1 MERRTFLEHGVASLL
16 LMAIPPFGPG
26 PAGRLG
32 DLKLPEP
39 GIVPL
44 SGIPSALERIND
56 RRQVLLAKQVLE
68 TFLDA
73 TREDYLKTRV
83 DRVACIRA
91 EQALLNAF
99 PERVFPRRTTRVGVS
114 GAGVGKFVFA
124 VEFVVLSSA
133 QIARVMAWHTES
145 GLTQEQA
152 EQIGGL
158 ALARVPLPTDLRL
171 ALEAV

>member
-16 LMAIPPFGPG
+16 LMAAAP
-26 PAGRLG
+26 LG
-32 DLKLPEP
+32 SSTVPEP
-39 GIVPL
+39 EEERSADLTFNVPL
-44 SGIPSALERIND
+44 LRPALDRVND
-56 RRQVLLAKQVLE
+56 QSQVSLAKRILE
-68 TFLDA
+68 TFLDT
-73 TREDYLKTRV
+73 TRADYLKERV
-83 DRVACIRA
+83 DRTACIGA
-91 EQALLNAF
+91 EQVLLRAF

-124 VEFVVLSSA
+124 VEFVVLSKA
-133 QIARVMAWHTES
+133 HIARVMSWHTES

-152 EQIGGL
+152 EQVGGL